1 MGNINK
7 PFPIELIER
16 SIWRA
21 VIEIAVGVD
30 VQTAVLKIVN
40 DWESP
45 EMRTALANDDRAPM
59 WFRNLRGTSTVKLYL
74 CLILIYYK
82 DPNVQSAS
90 TEKPLEH
97 QASNATPDDSDSDEA
112 DTNNVTTED
121 PHHAD
126 IIYNIRQQI
135 PTASDE
141 QVQNIYEGLVAQ
153 FKRSQSTPAET
164 RVPHT
169 STPLRGA
176 STSNMPDP
184 NHSSH
189 HDIQQTASDSA
200 RTHTVSPLL
209 SSRPS
214 SNPQSCPLCNSKPWH
229 ALDNCPLTKNGA
241 DALASII
248 VRLELEN
255 KSETLISNLKEI
267 WKRIT
272 NEGKSHPMVH
282 KYSTDTSTKISA
294 HKYGQS
300 KSIQRTFRDQY

>member
-1 MGNINK
+1 M
-7 PFPIELIER
+7 
-16 SIWRA
+16 
-21 VIEIAVGVD
+21 
-30 VQTAVLKIVN
+30 
-40 DWESP
+40 
-45 EMRTALANDDRAPM
+45 
-59 WFRNLRGTSTVKLYL
+59 
-74 CLILIYYK
+74 ILIYTK

-90 TEKPLEH
+90 TEKPPED
-97 QASNATPDDSDSDEA
+97 QASNATPDNSDSEEVN
-112 DTNNVTTED
+112 TSNVAAED

-126 IIYNIRQQI
+126 IISNIREHM
-135 PTASDE
+135 PTASDQ
-141 QVQNIYEGLVAQ
+141 QVQNIYEGLIAQ

-164 RVPHT
+164 IIPST

-176 STSNMPDP
+176 STSRLADP

-189 HDIQQTASDSA
+189 HNERQTASDSA

-214 SNPQSCPLCNSKPWH
+214 SNSQSCALCNSKPWH

-255 KSETLISNLKEI
+255 KSNTLISNLKEI

-272 NEGKSHPMVH
+272 NEGKSHLMVC
-282 KYSTDTSTKISA
+282 KYYTDTLTKSGA

-300 KSIQRTFRDQY
+300 KSIWRTFWNRYWTNRQ